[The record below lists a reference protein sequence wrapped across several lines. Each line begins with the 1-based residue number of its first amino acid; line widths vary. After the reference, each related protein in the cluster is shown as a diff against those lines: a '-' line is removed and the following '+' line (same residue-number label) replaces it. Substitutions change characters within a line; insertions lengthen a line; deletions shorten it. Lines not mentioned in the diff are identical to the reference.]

1 VEKRDGV
8 RIGIYL
14 GGTKIEGV
22 VLSGPKSDPEVL
34 LNQRIPTEVE
44 GGRAH
49 ITARVVRFIQNMVQD
64 CGLTFPVPIG
74 IGMPGRVTPGGVV
87 RGSNAVCLNDTPFHE
102 DVANQL
108 GQPVAFAN
116 DANCF
121 ALAEALMGTGKGY
134 PFVFGVVMGTGVG
147 GGLVI
152 DGKVREGLMK
162 ISGEWGHT
170 ILEPTSER
178 VCHCGKKGCVET
190 YLAGPHI
197 EKHYTEL
204 SGDSVRLPE
213 IITRW
218 EAGEEA
224 AKECVQ
230 VWLDHYGIAMAN
242 LINTLDPDIIVL
254 GGGVSR
260 SDVLYG
266 AGRAYIEKHV
276 FAEEL
281 LTPVVRHSFGDSA
294 GVFGAAFLV

>member
-1 VEKRDGV
+1 MENRKVV

-34 LNQRIPTEVE
+34 LSQRIPTEVE

-49 ITARVVRFIQNMVQD
+49 ITKRLVRFIQNLVQD
-64 CGLTFPVPIG
+64 CGLSFPVPIG
-74 IGMPGRVTPGGVV
+74 VGMPGTVTPKGVV
-87 RGSNAVCLNDTPFHE
+87 RGSNAVCLNGTPFHR
-102 DVANQL
+102 DVADQL

-134 PFVFGVVMGTGVG
+134 ELVFGVVMGTGVG

-152 DGKVREGLMK
+152 DGKVREGIMS
-162 ISGEWGHT
+162 IAGEWGHT
-170 ILEPTSER
+170 VLEPTSSR

-190 YLAGPHI
+190 YLGGPYI
-197 EKHYTEL
+197 ERHFEDLT
-204 SGDSVRLPE
+204 GTRVRLPE
-213 IITRW
+213 ILTRF
-218 EAGEEA
+218 EEEEEA
-224 AKECVQ
+224 AKECVD
-230 VWLDHYGIAMAN
+230 VWLEHYGIAIAN
-242 LINTLDPDIIVL
+242 LINVLDPDIIVL

-260 SDVLYG
+260 SDILYDE
-266 AGRAYIEKHV
+266 GRKYVEKNV

-281 LTPVVRHSFGDSA
+281 LTPIVRHTFADSA
-294 GVFGAAFLV
+294 GVYGAAFLV